1 MFKFLKLMG
10 VLTLLFFLG
19 ACQEKS
25 LLSPLAESFD
35 PLSIQEDKIPLAD
48 GEYLYQQ
55 NIVIS
60 NTENN
65 DFFAYKLITYQ
76 GELPEGYFADS
87 EGWLFFQTTGT
98 DNSIPLSEPGNH
110 RTIWT
115 QQRNLQFDF
124 PSSEGKINNLIVQV
138 QVQVKKDSGSIEELQ
153 TSLKSNRLLGSQITV
168 PFPDGSITGAGIEFS
183 LQESISDV
191 FVEGLYADH
200 YCFRINKLDNN
211 LQIIE
216 SGIWYNSV
224 TFPDFRKV
232 ILNANSEPALTADT
246 NTYTQFE
253 SYVVSR
259 QGIEEANHHTVYFRV
274 NSGYRPVALICPN
287 AVVGLGTYHYNV
299 CPKDLLIPSDIIE
312 SNVPNHLNRRLWQTD
327 NGFEAINSADFKLQL
342 RWAHK
347 GLYCYIPENTVYY
360 TDYSFPSPTIKEC
373 NDCLN
378 ADSYNYGSRVAY
390 YDLSWDNNSFP
401 PAYQFLHSEVV
412 THDGQNWLRIRNLDD
427 NSRHYTF
434 QGLASGLH
442 TFKVCAVD
450 LQGAISDPAVI
461 SILLSDYK
469 PAASRSGILIVDDSI
484 NNVSISPEIYV
495 NNFYNAV
502 VPNTFGPV
510 QVFDGL
516 AEDTANYI
524 SATLLQNY
532 KAVLWHSDNYSWN
545 SKLNFNSDA
554 LYIYLQ
560 NGGNLI
566 ISGTGKLNTAFNY
579 FLENGSMLTEKLG
592 LNSITNYANSG
603 NDWFFIN
610 ALSLNGMNNIA
621 LNLTNPFNN
630 TVQSRQG
637 LGKVLYFEPSN
648 SVDFLYQFGCKP
660 VNSEV
665 YLPTQEQ
672 FNFYSSKF
680 VGYSYNSGTGKVA
693 VFGFPLSYMNQT
705 ETAIAL
711 QNLFSNMINN
721 EPL

>member
-1 MFKFLKLMG
+1 MFKFLNLIG
-10 VLTLLFFLG
+10 SISLLFLLG

-25 LLSPLAESFD
+25 LTGPLSESFN

-48 GEYLYQQ
+48 SEYLYEQ

-60 NTENN
+60 NTEDN
-65 DFFAYKLITYQ
+65 DFFAYKLITYK

-87 EGWLFFQTTGT
+87 DGWLYFRTFGT

-115 QQRNLQFDF
+115 QQKNLHFDF

-138 QVQVKKDSGSIEELQ
+138 QVKVKKDSSFIDVFQ
-153 TSLKSNRLLGSQITV
+153 TSLKSNRLLGSQIIV
-168 PFPDGSITGAGIEFS
+168 PFSDGAITGAGIEFT
-183 LQESISDV
+183 LRERISDV

-216 SGIWYNSV
+216 FGTWYNSV
-224 TFPDFRKV
+224 AFPDFRKV
-232 ILNANSEPALTADT
+232 ILNANSEPSLSTDT

-259 QGIEEANHHTVYFRV
+259 QGIEEANHHSVYFKV
-274 NSGYRPVALICPN
+274 NSGYRPVAVIYP
-287 AVVGLGTYHYNV
+287 AAIIGLGTYHYNV
-299 CPKDLLIPSDIIE
+299 CPKDLSIPSDIIE
-312 SNVPNHLNRRLWQTD
+312 SNVPNRLNRSLWQTD

-342 RWAHK
+342 RWGHK
-347 GLYCYIPENTVYY
+347 GLYCCIAENNVYY
-360 TDYSFPSPTIKEC
+360 TDNPFTGPATKEC

-401 PAYQFLHSEVV
+401 SAYQFLQSEVV
-412 THDGQNWLRIRNLDD
+412 THDGQNWLRVKNLND

-434 QGLASGLH
+434 QNLTSGLH

-469 PAASRSGILIVDDSI
+469 PIASRSGILIVDDTI
-484 NNVSISPEIYV
+484 NNASISPEIYV
-495 NNFYNAV
+495 DNFYNAV
-502 VPNTFGPV
+502 VLNTFGPV

-516 AEDTANYI
+516 ANEATNYT

-532 KAVLWHSDNYSWN
+532 KAVLWHTDNYSQN
-545 SKLNFNSDA
+545 SKMIFNSDA

-566 ISGTGKLNTAFNY
+566 ISGTGKLSNTFNY
-579 FLENGSMLTEKLG
+579 FLENGSLLTEKLD
-592 LNSITNYANSG
+592 LNGSTDFANSG
-603 NDWFFIN
+603 NNWFFIN
-610 ALSLNGMNNIA
+610 ALGLNGMNNIA

-630 TVQSRQG
+630 NVQLRQG
-637 LGKVLYFEPSN
+637 LGNVLYFESSTGLN
-648 SVDFLYQFGCKP
+648 FIYQFGCKP

-665 YLPTQEQ
+665 YPPTQEQ
-672 FNFYSSKF
+672 FNFYSSKYI
-680 VGYSYNSGTGKVA
+680 GYTYNSGTGKVA

-705 ETAIAL
+705 ETASAL